1 MVAQVFKELAPSDYF
16 GLICLGLDTQNIVLE
31 EKQANCIAKEKL
43 IQEMVYKSKRD
54 LFVKEP
60 VRETQLDKALNRA
73 LEQQG
78 QVHDT
83 DMEKNGRRYV
93 GPHKHIIGIIG
104 SDDYSVH

>member
-1 MVAQVFKELAPSDYF
+1 MINKNIDKYLKQNPDYKY
-16 GLICLGLDTQNIVLE
+16 LCPWCRN
-31 EKQANCIAKEKL
+31 KEKL
-43 IQEMVYKSKRD
+43 IKEMVYKSKCD

-83 DMEKNGRRYV
+83 DIEKNGRTYV

>member
-1 MVAQVFKELAPSDYF
+1 M
-16 GLICLGLDTQNIVLE
+16 LE

-83 DMEKNGRRYV
+83 DIEKNSRRYV